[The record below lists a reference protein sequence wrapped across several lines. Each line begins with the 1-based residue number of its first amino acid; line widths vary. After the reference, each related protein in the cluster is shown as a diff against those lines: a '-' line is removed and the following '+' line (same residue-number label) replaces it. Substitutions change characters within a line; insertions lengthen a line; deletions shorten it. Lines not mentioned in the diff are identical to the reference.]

1 MRPFGGCQ
9 WARFGLVSLVRTG
22 AMFAGKAV
30 DAGEQEQDS
39 YVGSPHVHGHLP
51 ELPHR
56 DVVMT
61 RVGQSRDSLQS
72 L

>member
-1 MRPFGGCQ
+1 
-9 WARFGLVSLVRTG
+9 
-22 AMFAGKAV
+22 MFAGKAV

-72 L
+72 LEYRWQ